1 MNIRMEN
8 ILLNYTLAA
17 VAAAVAIAV
26 VLLLIRRHLRCGEW
40 DDMDGGEFEL
50 YCADLLEKGGFTDV
64 EVTKASHDYGVDILA
79 EKDGV
84 SYAFQC
90 KCYTEPVGIKAV
102 QEIYAGRDY
111 YDCMVGVVMTNQ
123 YFTTPAVNVAK
134 KLKIMLWDRGYLEA
148 MMDER

>member
-26 VLLLIRRHLRCGEW
+26 VLLLIRRHLRCGKW

-50 YCADLLEKGGFTDV
+50 YCADLLEKSGFTDV

-79 EKDGV
+79 EKDGI

>member
-26 VLLLIRRHLRCGEW
+26 VLLLIRRHLRRGEW

-50 YCADLLEKGGFTDV
+50 YCAALLEKSGFTDV

>member
-1 MNIRMEN
+1 
-8 ILLNYTLAA
+8 
-17 VAAAVAIAV
+17 
-26 VLLLIRRHLRCGEW
+26 
-40 DDMDGGEFEL
+40 MDGGEFEL
-50 YCADLLEKGGFTDV
+50 YCADLLEKSGFTDV

-111 YDCMVGVVMTNQ
+111 YDCMVGVVRTNQ

>member
-26 VLLLIRRHLRCGEW
+26 VLLLIKRHLWRGEW

-50 YCADLLEKGGFTDV
+50 YCADLLEKSGFTDV

>member
-26 VLLLIRRHLRCGEW
+26 VLLLIRRHLRRGEW
-40 DDMDGGEFEL
+40 DDKDGGEFEL
-50 YCADLLEKGGFTDV
+50 YCADLLEKSGFTDV

>member
-17 VAAAVAIAV
+17 VTAAVAIAV
-26 VLLLIRRHLRCGEW
+26 VLLLIRRHLRRGVW

-50 YCADLLEKGGFTDV
+50 YCADLLEKSGFTDV

>member
-26 VLLLIRRHLRCGEW
+26 VLLLIRRHLRRGEW

-50 YCADLLEKGGFTDV
+50 YCADLLEKSGFTDV

-90 KCYTEPVGIKAV
+90 KCYTEPVGIKTV